1 MINVSALSICLAL
14 IGAPGLAQTTQQSDS
29 LNAALLTGWQTKQ
42 GTHMAGLLLTLAPG
56 WKTYWRSP
64 GEAGIPPLFNWS
76 GSRNLKSVRVHWPT
90 PAVFQT
96 NGMQSIGY
104 HDAVTLPLEV
114 TPIDPSQ
121 PVRLHATVD
130 LGVCKDICLPA
141 ALTLTADL
149 IGPGAPDVKIQQA
162 LSAQPDEAK
171 AAGLTAISCTVD
183 PIADGLKITAS
194 LQLPQQGGS
203 ETVVFETDQADIWVA
218 TAITRR
224 SGGKLVSTT
233 DMVAPTGAPFALDRS
248 KIKLTVLAG
257 SKAVEIRGCPAR

>member
-1 MINVSALSICLAL
+1 MCLAL
-14 IGAPGLAQTTQQSDS
+14 VGAPVLAQTNQQGDS
-29 LNAALLTGWQTKQ
+29 INAALLTGWQTKQ
-42 GTHMAGLLLTLAPG
+42 GTHMAGLQLTLAPG

-76 GSRNLKSVRVHWPT
+76 GSQNLKSVRIHWPT
-90 PAVFQT
+90 PSVFQT
-96 NGMQSIGY
+96 SGLESIGY

-114 TPIDPSQ
+114 TPIDPGQ
-121 PVRLHATVD
+121 PVRLQATVD

-141 ALTLTADL
+141 SLTLTADL

-162 LSAQPDEAK
+162 LAARPHDAK
-171 AAGLTAISCTVD
+171 AAGLTAISCSVD

-218 TAITRR
+218 KAITSR
-224 SGGKLVSTT
+224 SGGKLVSAT

-248 KIKLTVLAG
+248 KIRLTVLAG
-257 SKAVEIRGCPAR
+257 GTAVEIVGCPAR